1 MNSNVPSGNTATL
14 KIWDKFNNF
23 FIFCKLYSH
32 CEFHF
37 FSHDKVSQIVA
48 ADFMLKSSGLELFRL
63 HDNVHRLRSKST
75 PYSLQFLLYN
85 TISTAVRFLSNR
97 RSHLT
102 AHEIV
107 DSVLYEDHSK
117 EIFGLIANLI
127 TTPSIKLEPAF
138 RPRWTHYTA
147 TVPYDVSWLNLK
159 VILNEHA
166 AYALLENERHELNQC
181 FSCN

>member
-1 MNSNVPSGNTATL
+1 
-14 KIWDKFNNF
+14 
-23 FIFCKLYSH
+23 
-32 CEFHF
+32 
-37 FSHDKVSQIVA
+37 
-48 ADFMLKSSGLELFRL
+48 MLNKSSGLELSRL

-107 DSVLYEDHSK
+107 DSVLNEDHPK

-138 RPRWTHYTA
+138 DPGG
-147 TVPYDVSWLNLK
+147 LI
-159 VILNEHA
+159 ILQ
-166 AYALLENERHELNQC
+166 LCLMMSLG
-181 FSCN
+181 